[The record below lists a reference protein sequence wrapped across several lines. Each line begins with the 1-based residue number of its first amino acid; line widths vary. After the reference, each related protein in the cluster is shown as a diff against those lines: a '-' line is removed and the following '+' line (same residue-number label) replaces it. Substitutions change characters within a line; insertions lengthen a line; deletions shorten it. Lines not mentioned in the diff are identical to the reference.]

1 MTLTRRYFI
10 RSVGIAIASLVMAR
24 CIPSG
29 GQDDS
34 PPGGQDDSPPGGQ
47 DDSPPGG
54 QDDSPRGRLR
64 HCWLRLDWLAQ
75 QARETSS
82 PENSEQ
88 VEQARDELFA
98 EHRAALDDLVAAGE
112 LDAAV
117 ADQMQVAFAEAAF
130 HVWRSNA
137 PISCYAVMPIES
149 VARDDLIQQAELLR
163 EAASDLDPA
172 VVEEVQAAI
181 ARDIAFLE
189 AAAGPGAGFELIE
202 QFEAGEIEASPEAIE
217 AARFLVDLLL
227 GETA

>member
-10 RSVGIAIASLVMAR
+10 RSVGIAVASLMMAR

-29 GQDDS
+29 GK
-34 PPGGQDDSPPGGQ
+34 
-47 DDSPPGG
+47 
-54 QDDSPRGRLR
+54 DDSPRGRLR

-75 QARETSS
+75 QAMGDY
-82 PENSEQ
+82 EQ
-88 VEQARDELFA
+88 GEQARDELFA
-98 EHRAALDDLVAAGE
+98 KHRAALDDLVAAGE

-137 PISCYAVMPIES
+137 PITCYEGLPVEY

-189 AAAGPGAGFELIE
+189 AAAGPEAGFELIE

>member
-10 RSVGIAIASLVMAR
+10 RSVGIAVASLVMAR

-29 GQDDS
+29 GKDDS
-34 PPGGQDDSPPGGQ
+34 PPGGK
-47 DDSPPGG
+47 
-54 QDDSPRGRLR
+54 DDSPRGRLR

-75 QARETSS
+75 QAREISS
-82 PENSEQ
+82 PEKYEQ
-88 VEQARDELFA
+88 SEQARDELFA

-112 LDAAV
+112 LDAGV
-117 ADQMQVAFAEAAF
+117 SDQMQVAFAEAAF

-137 PISCYAVMPIES
+137 PITCYEALPVEY

-189 AAAGPGAGFELIE
+189 AAAGPEAGLELIE
-202 QFEAGEIEASPEAIE
+202 QFESGEIEASPEAIE

-227 GETA
+227 GETT